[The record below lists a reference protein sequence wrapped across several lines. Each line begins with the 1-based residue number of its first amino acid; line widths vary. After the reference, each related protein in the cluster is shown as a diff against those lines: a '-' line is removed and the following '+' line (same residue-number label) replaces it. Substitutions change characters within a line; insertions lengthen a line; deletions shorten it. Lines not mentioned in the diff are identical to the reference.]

1 MLSGRDQGSTHA
13 WSCLYSLNTCAVLYV
28 NANRKRGFSWI
39 HACAS
44 MTRKTWTLCANIE
57 SRKLLICMEVTVMMF
72 SGWSAISEHDYHN
85 LTKLSLNEAN
95 RFVAAIYP
103 NNTKRTRVGVRDG
116 RASLVPDS
124 KRNFFSR

>member
-1 MLSGRDQGSTHA
+1 
-13 WSCLYSLNTCAVLYV
+13 
-28 NANRKRGFSWI
+28 
-39 HACAS
+39 
-44 MTRKTWTLCANIE
+44 
-57 SRKLLICMEVTVMMF
+57 MMF